1 MPVDTYGYDISF
13 EEALSMV
20 LGFLK
25 RLSPVDLPVDEV
37 CDLVAAEDLFAS
49 ADCPS
54 ATSSLKDGYAVV
66 SKDIEGASKAHP
78 VKLRVTGMSAA
89 GDNMA
94 GSVGPG
100 LAIKV
105 LTGARLPQGADTVIA
120 VEFTREQANQVLCF
134 KNAEPGRNVLFRGTD
149 VETGK
154 LVVSKGEMLT
164 PALTGLLAAG
174 GVHQVPVFPKP
185 GVAIV
190 ATGDEVVAPGHA
202 LKSGQVYASNL
213 VTLNSWLRHFGMP
226 GKSVVVKDRSDEIR
240 RTFTPIFSDVDAL
253 VTSGGAWKSERDLTV
268 RVLDEMGWEL
278 IFHRVRIGPGKAVA
292 MGVLDGKPVFC
303 LPGGPPS
310 NEMAFLQLALP
321 GLLQIAGRSPM
332 PFGIKKVRLASGVG
346 GDSTWTQFYQAILE
360 RRGEEWWGVPLQMK
374 SRIQSQARAEA
385 LIKVPEGVDRLEV
398 GDLIEVQ
405 VLLSGP

>member
-1 MPVDTYGYDISF
+1 MKTYDIGL

-20 LGFLK
+20 LGNLK
-25 RLSPVDLPVDEV
+25 RLSPVVLPVDQV

-66 SKDIEGASKAHP
+66 SKDIEEASRDHP

-89 GDNMA
+89 GDNA
-94 GSVGPG
+94 TGSVEPG

-105 LTGARLPQGADTVIA
+105 MTGALLPQGADAVIA
-120 VEFTREQANQVLCF
+120 IEFTREHANQVLCF
-134 KNAEPGRNVLFRGTD
+134 KSAEPGRNVLLRGTD
-149 VETGK
+149 VEKGG
-154 LVVSKGEMLT
+154 LIVSKGEMLT

-174 GVHQVPVFPKP
+174 GVHWIPVFPRP
-185 GVAIV
+185 RVAMV
-190 ATGDEVVAPGHA
+190 ATGDEVVAPGHP
-202 LKSGQVYASNL
+202 LKSGQLYASNL
-213 VTLNSWLRHFGMP
+213 VTINSWLRHFGIS
-226 GKSVVVKDRSDEIR
+226 GESRVVRDDAEEIR
-240 RTFTPIFSDVDAL
+240 RTFTSLLSDVDAL
-253 VTSGGAWKSERDLTV
+253 MTSGGAWKSERDLTV

-292 MGVLDGKPVFC
+292 MGMLDEKPVFC

-321 GLLQIAGRSPM
+321 GLLQTAGRSPI

-360 RRGEEWWGVPLQMK
+360 RRGEEWWGVPLKMK
-374 SRIQSQARAEA
+374 SRLQSQARAEA
-385 LIKVPEGVDRLEV
+385 LIKVPEGVDKLEA
-398 GDLIEVQ
+398 GDMIEVQ
-405 VLLSGP
+405 VLS